1 MGLFMTSDD
10 DGSKSVDEFLDD
22 YTRTTVKDACKD
34 EIPLSQITVWVND
47 EARWRKLS
55 TNEISELTKFSDL
68 SLCRAISTN
77 LFKLDEKQ
85 YQSMKHTLEQKT
97 SGLEGIYEKISK
109 SGKMYALIVR
119 LPVNLAEQRRTIAKY
134 AALPTL
140 AVTSAGTLGYQVY
153 DRRQPYSS
161 AWRESQRDYKIYST
175 KYWPRFM
182 SNHYKPRNKELM
194 RNDKLLLEV
203 FKLIVKNK
211 ELFIKHESFG
221 LNFRNFTQPI
231 LQQIYGEMFGY
242 SEYKQIRQEFYSKY
256 PKDPSRVPFEN
267 WIAKK
272 TTLKS
277 LLPNHLTAMELDEL
291 KNMISG
297 EYTQRIDAEGPGK
310 DGNGEVI
317 YPNSFK
323 EDIESLIGSFIDPEE
338 HLLEKL
344 IPEINEL
351 DADVIAVTKN
361 HVKNTYKIKN
371 SGQSPGKDK
380 DGNNLYSI
388 KNRIWIKKEITDQ
401 IIANNSKRLNL

>member
-10 DGSKSVDEFLDD
+10 DGSKSVDDFLDD
-22 YTRTTVKDACKD
+22 YTRTTVKAACKD

-55 TNEISELTKFSDL
+55 TNEISELTKFSDR

-134 AALPTL
+134 VSLPTL

-175 KYWPRFM
+175 TYWPRFM
-182 SNHYKPRNKELM
+182 SNHYKPRNDKLNGE
-194 RNDKLLLEV
+194 DKLLLEV
-203 FKLIVKNK
+203 FNLIVKNK
-211 ELFIKHESFG
+211 ELFTQHASFGQNFHNFSVSIWKQIKHDMLFG
-221 LNFRNFTQPI
+221 
-231 LQQIYGEMFGY
+231 
-242 SEYKQIRQEFYSKY
+242 EFDFKDIMDAFYLKY
-256 PKDPSRVPFEN
+256 PQDKGRVSYEN
-267 WIAKK
+267 WRAHK

-291 KNMISG
+291 KNMIS
-297 EYTQRIDAEGPGK
+297 DAYKTKNVQGPGK
-310 DGNGEVI
+310 DGNGEVV
-317 YPNSFK
+317 YPISFK
-323 EDIESLIGSFIDPEE
+323 NNIESLIQTFTDREVYP
-338 HLLEKL
+338 LEKL
-344 IPEINEL
+344 IPDINEL
-351 DADVIAVTKN
+351 NADVIAFTKN
-361 HVKNTYKIKN
+361 LVKTTYENKN
-371 SGQSPGKDK
+371 AGKSPDK
-380 DGNNLYSI
+380 DEGGNNLYSI